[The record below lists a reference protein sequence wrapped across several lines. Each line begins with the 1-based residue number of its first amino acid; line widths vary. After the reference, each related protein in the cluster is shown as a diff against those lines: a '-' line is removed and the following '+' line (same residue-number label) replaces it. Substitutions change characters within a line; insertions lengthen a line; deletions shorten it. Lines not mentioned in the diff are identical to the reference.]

1 MSRHRAD
8 RPQRRDGAERE
19 AGEQRARAAAIRQAA
34 ADESAALRSFEAALR
49 LAPDEGAGAGDVEVL
64 SRLRSETIAG
74 MGRVVYSSNA
84 VFLVELD
91 GPDPTHPDQPL
102 RAIYKPARGER
113 PLWDF
118 PRHTLH
124 LREVAAYLVSA
135 ALGDGLVP
143 PTTLRDGP
151 HGPGSVQM
159 FIHSTVEPVAGAA
172 EPLELQ
178 LQGLAALDVVLNNAD
193 RKRAHLLFGDD
204 GRLRGIDNA
213 LSFLSYPHQ
222 RTVLLELG
230 GQRMPEA
237 VAGRLTRLAADQ
249 GRRDRLCAHLGALL
263 DRDEVGAFADRLDV
277 TSRDPRYPVLDPWEG
292 RPFEW
297 W

>member
-1 MSRHRAD
+1 MA
-8 RPQRRDGAERE
+8 
-19 AGEQRARAAAIRQAA
+19 ARAAADQAA
-34 ADESAALRSFEAALR
+34 AEVGAALRRFEAAIC
-49 LAPDEGAGAGDVEVL
+49 LAPDDGAAAGDEEVL
-64 SRLRSETIAG
+64 DRLRHEPIRG

-84 VFLVELD
+84 VFLVEFE
-91 GPDPTHPDQPL
+91 GPDADHPGERL

-135 ALGDGLVP
+135 AVGDGTVP

-151 HGPGSVQM
+151 YGPGSVQL
-159 FIHSTVEPVAGAA
+159 FIHATTGPDDDTAHSVE
-172 EPLELQ
+172 EQ
-178 LQGLAALDVVLNNAD
+178 LRTLAALDMLLNNAD
-193 RKRAHLLFGDD
+193 RKRAHLLLADD

-213 LSFLSYPHQ
+213 LSFLPYPRQ
-222 RTVLLELG
+222 RTVLLDLG
-230 GQRMPEA
+230 GEPMPPV
-237 VAGRLTRLAADQ
+237 VARRLAALAGDED
-249 GRRDRLCAHLGALL
+249 RRALLTARLGALL
-263 DRDEVGAFADRLDV
+263 DPGEVAAFNARLD
-277 TSRDPRYPVLDPWEG
+277 SAAQHPHYPVLDRWDG

>member
-1 MSRHRAD
+1 MRSF
-8 RPQRRDGAERE
+8 
-19 AGEQRARAAAIRQAA
+19 
-34 ADESAALRSFEAALR
+34 SAALRMDPA
-49 LAPDEGAGAGDVEVL
+49 EGAAAGDEEVL
-64 SRLRSETIAG
+64 ARLRDEAVAG

-84 VFLVELD
+84 VFLLEFE
-91 GPDPTHPDQPL
+91 GPDPDHTDEPL

-118 PRHTLH
+118 PRHTLQ

-151 HGPGSVQM
+151 HGPGSVQL
-159 FIHSTVEPVAGAA
+159 FIHSTPEPAAAAVEA
-172 EPLELQ
+172 LELH
-178 LQGLAALDVVLNNAD
+178 LQGLAALDVLLNNAD

-213 LSFLSYPHQ
+213 LSFLPYPRQ

-230 GQRMPEA
+230 GQPMPET
-237 VAGRLTRLAADQ
+237 VADRFAALATGKA
-249 GRRDRLCAHLGALL
+249 RRDRLLRHLGVLL
-263 DRDEVGAFADRLDV
+263 DRDEVNAFSGRLDA
-277 TSRDPRYPVLDPWEG
+277 TAEDPRYPVLDAWDG

>member
-1 MSRHRAD
+1 MD
-8 RPQRRDGAERE
+8 PAE
-19 AGEQRARAAAIRQAA
+19 GAAAG
-34 ADESAALRSFEAALR
+34 DE
-49 LAPDEGAGAGDVEVL
+49 EVL
-64 SRLRSETIAG
+64 ARLRGETVAG
-74 MGRVVYSSNA
+74 MGRVVYSTNA
-84 VFLVELD
+84 VFLLEYE
-91 GPDPTHPDQPL
+91 GADPGHTDEPL

-151 HGPGSVQM
+151 HGPGSVQL
-159 FIHSTVEPVAGAA
+159 FIHSTPEPAAAAVEA
-172 EPLELQ
+172 LELH

-213 LSFLSYPHQ
+213 LSFLPYPRQ

-230 GQRMPEA
+230 GQPMPEL
-237 VAGRLTRLAADQ
+237 VAERLVALAAGQ
-249 GRRDRLCAHLGALL
+249 ARRDRLLRHLGVLL
-263 DRDEVGAFADRLDV
+263 DRDEVNAFSGRLDA
-277 TSRDPRYPVLDPWEG
+277 TAEDPRYPLLDPWEG